1 MSLPIL
7 YSFRRC
13 PYAIRARH
21 ALASTGQQVTLREV
35 VLRDKPACMLERSAK
50 GTVPVLVMPTGE
62 VIDESL
68 DIMRWALHSS
78 DPEGWMEPYKTQAE
92 EVDALIAR
100 NDGEFKHHLDRY
112 KYTNRYE
119 GADSR
124 QHRDAAER
132 FLDELNERL
141 VGQPFLFGAQMTLA
155 DAAIL
160 PFIRQ
165 FANADRSW
173 FDATPY
179 PHLHRW
185 LSDYLESTQFQA
197 LMVKIPQWHSGDDEI
212 VFPSR

>member
-50 GTVPVLVMPTGE
+50 GTVPVLVMTTGE

-92 EVDALIAR
+92 DVDALIAR

-124 QHRDAAER
+124 QHRDAAEG
-132 FLDELNERL
+132 FLADLNARL
-141 VGQPFLFGAQMTLA
+141 SDQSCLFSEHMTLA

-173 FDATPY
+173 FDSTPY
-179 PHLHRW
+179 PQLHRW
-185 LSDYLESTQFQA
+185 LRAYLDSAEFQA
-197 LMVKIPQWHSGDDEI
+197 LMVKVPQWQPGDEET
-212 VFPSR
+212 VFA